1 MSDTETLYQEL
12 VLERGRAPV
21 HGRLLECFDAEAHG
35 DNPMCGDRLHL
46 RLRRGDDGRIMEAG
60 FCARGCAISVASADL
75 MADGVIGLDAGE
87 ARALASRFGHMI
99 RTGAVPDDPDF
110 STLRALAGVHEY
122 RSRVRCATLPWTAL
136 ETAIDAGR
144 ELADNDAENGR

>member
-12 VLERGRAPV
+12 VLERGRAPR

-46 RLRRGDDGRIMEAG
+46 RLRRDEGGRIVDAG

-75 MADGVIGLDAGE
+75 MADAVIGLDGGE
-87 ARALASRFGHMI
+87 ARMLAARFGDMI
-99 RTGAVPDDPDF
+99 RTGAVPDEAGF
-110 STLRALAGVHEY
+110 GTLSALAGVHEY
-122 RSRVRCATLPWTAL
+122 RSRMRCATLPWTAL
-136 ETAIDAGR
+136 EAAVDAR
-144 ELADNDAENGR
+144 HELADSHAESGR